1 MIEKILEQQFVEMY
15 QKSPLLVSAPGR
27 VNLIGEHTDYNE
39 GFVLPGAI
47 DKIIAV
53 AVAVNNTNTINVYG
67 SQYRESISFSLNN
80 SQPSKGW
87 INYILGVTYH
97 IQKRGATIK
106 AVDVVVDGDV
116 PVGAGMSS
124 SAALCSAYGFALNE
138 LFQLGL
144 SKMDLAFIGQKT
156 EHTFVGAKVGI
167 MDQFASLHGKAGNLM
182 KLDCRSLEF
191 EYIPFNFP
199 GYKIVLVNS
208 MVKHTIAATQYN
220 LRRKQCEEGV
230 SIMKQFIQG
239 QVKSLR
245 DVPLNE
251 LESHRKDLG
260 EELYMRCRYVA
271 TENMRLQDGC
281 ELLKNGDLEGFGKLM
296 YQTHEGL
303 SKQYMVSCPELDF
316 LVEESKKIPGVVG
329 ARMMGGGF
337 GGCSINIVRNDAIDS
352 FISEMKKSYEE
363 KFSKNPEVYIT
374 QIEDGAKIIKR

>member
-1 MIEKILEQQFVEMY
+1 
-15 QKSPLLVSAPGR
+15 
-27 VNLIGEHTDYNE
+27 
-39 GFVLPGAI
+39 
-47 DKIIAV
+47 
-53 AVAVNNTNTINVYG
+53 
-67 SQYRESISFSLNN
+67 
-80 SQPSKGW
+80 
-87 INYILGVTYH
+87 
-97 IQKRGATIK
+97 
-106 AVDVVVDGDV
+106 
-116 PVGAGMSS
+116 
-124 SAALCSAYGFALNE
+124 
-138 LFQLGL
+138 
-144 SKMDLAFIGQKT
+144 
-156 EHTFVGAKVGI
+156 
-167 MDQFASLHGKAGNLM
+167 
-182 KLDCRSLEF
+182 
-191 EYIPFNFP
+191 
-199 GYKIVLVNS
+199 
-208 MVKHTIAATQYN
+208 
-220 LRRKQCEEGV
+220 
-230 SIMKQFIQG
+230 MKQFIQG